1 VQAQTRFAVIGRS
14 SLRLQSAAAKDLEP
28 GDQVVLVEQD
38 SRDAFSENVFRAV
51 DDGKYKKQSSTRQ
64 MWLTL
69 VNRFCS
75 ENQLTPTKISRRLRE
90 RGLDI
95 DVTTIRAWVKP
106 PSDEGASVPE
116 RLDWFKAFATAI
128 DLAVPSEALDAWFK
142 DIRQLRIAHR
152 NVGRDLAR
160 AIRGAY
166 LGQLAAPTLQRIE
179 RDWGVKTRELI
190 TAARVAT
197 VDEVTIAAIG
207 GGDAVE

>member
-1 VQAQTRFAVIGRS
+1 
-14 SLRLQSAAAKDLEP
+14 
-28 GDQVVLVEQD
+28 
-38 SRDAFSENVFRAV
+38 
-51 DDGKYKKQSSTRQ
+51 

-69 VNRFCS
+69 VNRMCA
-75 ENQLTPTKISRRLRE
+75 EKGLTPTKISRLLRH
-90 RGLDI
+90 RGFDV
-95 DVTTIRAWVKP
+95 DVTTVRGWIKSPCA
-106 PSDEGASVPE
+106 EGASVPE
-116 RLDWFKAFATAI
+116 QLNWFRALAEAI
-128 DLAVPSEALDAWFK
+128 ELAVPREILDGWFK
-142 DIRQLRIAHR
+142 EIRQLRVGHR

-207 GGDAVE
+207 GSDVVE